1 MFTEQLH
8 TDIFDQFADQE
19 RARNAVKLLAKIRQ
33 ERPDLFEQIQKFAKE
48 LK

>member
-1 MFTEQLH
+1 VNQP
-8 TDIFDQFADQE
+8 DIFDQFADQFADYE